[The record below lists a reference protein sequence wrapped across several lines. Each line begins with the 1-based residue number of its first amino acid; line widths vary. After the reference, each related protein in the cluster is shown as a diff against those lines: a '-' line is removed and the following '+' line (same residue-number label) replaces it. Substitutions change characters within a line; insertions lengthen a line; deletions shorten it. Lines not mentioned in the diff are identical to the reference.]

1 MKAFEL
7 ASGAG
12 INALRLVDRRAS
24 ALGAY
29 DVRVNMGAAAL
40 NFRDLMFADGS
51 YGVPAGEVV
60 IPLSDGAGEVIETG
74 AAVTRVKIGD
84 RVIFG
89 FWPQWKDGDIT
100 SEKVAGSFGA
110 QFDGTLAEQV
120 VADEQ
125 ALTVAP
131 VGMSAAEASS
141 VACAGVT
148 AWNALFVR
156 GALKPGATVLL
167 LGTGGVS
174 IWALQLAHAAGL
186 RPIIIS
192 SSEDKLDRA
201 KQLGAVGTVNYL
213 TTPEWQHEVRRL
225 TDGAGVDLV
234 LDIGGNGTLPRSI
247 EATRLGGTVVVIG
260 ARAGGAASAVESGA
274 LIGGTKT
281 LTGIMVGSRAMQEDL
296 VKFIDSVGIRPVID
310 RTFPFD
316 EALAAYR
323 YLQTGAF
330 GKVVIDMGGYRDEAS
345 HESL

>member
-12 INALRLVDRRAS
+12 INALRLVDRPVG
-24 ALGAY
+24 ALGPHE
-29 DVRVNMGAAAL
+29 VRVDMAAAAL
-40 NFRDLMFADGS
+40 NFRDLMFADGN

-60 IPLSDGAGEVIETG
+60 IPLSDGAGEVIEIG
-74 AAVTRVKIGD
+74 AAVTRVRIGD

-89 FWPQWKDGDIT
+89 FWPQWEDGEIG

-125 ALTVAP
+125 ALTIAP
-131 VGMSAAEASS
+131 VGMSAAEAAS

-192 SSEDKLDRA
+192 SSEDKLARA

-213 TTPEWQHEVRRL
+213 TTPDWQHEVKRL
-225 TDGAGVDLV
+225 TDGVGVDWCWKSAAT
-234 LDIGGNGTLPRSI
+234 GPCHARS
-247 EATRLGGTVVVIG
+247 RR
-260 ARAGGAASAVESGA
+260 RAWAA
-274 LIGGTKT
+274 
-281 LTGIMVGSRAMQEDL
+281 
-296 VKFIDSVGIRPVID
+296 PWW
-310 RTFPFD
+310 
-316 EALAAYR
+316 
-323 YLQTGAF
+323 
-330 GKVVIDMGGYRDEAS
+330 
-345 HESL
+345 